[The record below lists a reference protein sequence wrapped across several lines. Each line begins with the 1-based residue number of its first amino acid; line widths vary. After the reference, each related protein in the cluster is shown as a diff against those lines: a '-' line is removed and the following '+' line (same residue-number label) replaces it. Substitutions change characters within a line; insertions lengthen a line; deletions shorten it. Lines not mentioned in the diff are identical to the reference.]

1 MGERSGSHL
10 AVRLTRLPGNDD
22 LPLPSYATE
31 GAAGADLYAAV
42 AAPLTLEPGDR
53 DLIPTGIRLALPAGY
68 EGQIRPRSGK
78 ALREGLTL
86 LNSPGTVDADY
97 RGEIRVLVINLGREP
112 VVIRRGDRIAQI
124 IVSPVARVI
133 FQETATLPDTHR
145 GDGGFGHTGG

>member
-1 MGERSGSHL
+1 VPR
-10 AVRLTRLPGNDD
+10 
-22 LPLPSYATE
+22 YATE

-42 AAPLTLEPGDR
+42 AAPVTLEPGDR

-112 VVIRRGDRIAQI
+112 VVICRGDRIAQM
-124 IVSPVARVI
+124 IVSPVARVV
-133 FQETATLPDTHR
+133 FQETAMLPDTER
-145 GDGGFGHTGG
+145 GDGGFGHTGE